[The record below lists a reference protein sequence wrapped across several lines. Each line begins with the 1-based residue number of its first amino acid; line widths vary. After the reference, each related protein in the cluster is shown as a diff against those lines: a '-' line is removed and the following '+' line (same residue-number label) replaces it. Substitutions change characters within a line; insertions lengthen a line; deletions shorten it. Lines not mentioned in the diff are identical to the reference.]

1 MITMLI
7 DSNIVIYGS
16 KEHHLALRQFIGS
29 IPRSVSIVSYIE
41 AMGYQGISRDEEKS
55 LIDFFND
62 CEILPL
68 SDEIAR
74 QAVALRRQRRIGLG
88 DAIIAATAITHN
100 LTLVTRNTEDFRWI
114 AGLGLLDPLTSHP

>member
-1 MITMLI
+1 MLI
-7 DSNIVIYGS
+7 DSNIVIYTS
-16 KEHHLALRQFIGS
+16 HQNDEKLLSFIAN
-29 IPRSVSIVSYIE
+29 IPRSVSIISYIE
-41 AMGYQGISRDEEKS
+41 SLGYHG
-55 LIDFFND
+55 LIEVERQFLEHFFQTT
-62 CEILPL
+62 EILPL
-68 SDEIAR
+68 SDVIAR